1 MLSAAATVVWIA
13 DRWYCWQSTGTG
25 GVVTYTRDDNNQV
38 SPAMAGC
45 HFNYNI
51 LGTVSTADASLAV
64 GDTYTLHFNYLVD
77 DSFQWLYSP
86 FVISFWIQCSLA
98 GTRAICVR
106 NPDNNYTCV
115 AEFKVDRAD
124 NWEYKEISFPPAS
137 TAATFGLNKSFDIFW
152 DLGSGTNFHTTT
164 VNQWKAD
171 NVYTTANN
179 VSILGTIGNK
189 IYITGL
195 DVTVGNKARQFQCVP
210 FEVELERCQRWFE
223 KSFDY
228 STPPQ
233 QSAGWSG
240 ALIFP
245 QPLTSATYQYIS
257 AYRFAVRKN
266 SVPDVTLYNALASN
280 AEWRTGASDWASTSV
295 LNVYETEF
303 QVGGRS
309 AGYAAGTNG
318 GVHWTASAS

>member
-1 MLSAAATVVWIA
+1 MLSAAATGVWVA
-13 DRWYCWQSTGTG
+13 DRWYSWQSAATG
-25 GVVTYTRDDNNQV
+25 GVVTYTRDANNQV

-64 GDTYTLHFNYLVD
+64 GDSYTLHFSYLVD

-86 FVISFWIQCSLA
+86 FVVSFWINCSLA
-98 GTRAICVR
+98 GTRTLCVR
-106 NPDNNYTCV
+106 NTDNTYTCV
-115 AEFKVDRAD
+115 AEFKVDTAN
-124 NWEYKEISFPPAS
+124 NWEYKEISFPAAS
-137 TAATFGLNKSFDIFW
+137 AAIPFALNYSLEIFW

-164 VNQWKAD
+164 VNQWKND
-171 NVYTTANN
+171 NIYTTANA

-195 DVTVGNKARQFQCVP
+195 DITVGNKARQFQPVP

-228 STPPQ
+228 SVPPQ

-245 QPLTSATYQYIS
+245 QGLTSATYQYFP

-266 SVPDVTLYNALASN
+266 NVPSITLFNPLASN
-280 AEWRTGASDWASTSV
+280 AQWRTGVSDWASTSA
-295 LNVYETEF
+295 LNIYETGF
-303 QVGGRS
+303 QVSGRS
-309 AGYAAGTNG
+309 AGYAIGTNG